1 MVSPHLCCPCPSPCV
16 VLRTMFQ
23 VVANGGMY
31 DRSLPF
37 SPSPHPTPNNTAQD
51 NSYSELM
58 KLLSPQVKHLSR
70 KSTDVSP
77 SLHGMTK
84 LTIANT
90 ENFDDF
96 SSYKL
101 EQMSPEGLR
110 RLSEHMLLEKSERND
125 SFTHG
130 CDDNKSAHAGYAV
143 NGDDDIKKL
152 KRRPI
157 VDLNESLLNMTDPNA
172 TMSSHCL
179 LRLFSPDKDNFVL
192 PSMGSGTNISVS
204 TTASSK
210 KRSRN
215 SAESN
220 FEVEI
225 LNGDTPKAVEE
236 NNWKS
241 PFKRLKI
248 KDSFRF
254 KGKDKPVICK
264 TLVKKKKS
272 KNEEINDDEDK
283 DVTDY
288 MTSTPSPRKD
298 EDNISMC
305 SISSTAKA
313 DRSFFSSS
321 GLFDISFCSLRGGKT
336 AKSVSKI
343 RRSMKSLTASFRGE
357 RKKKYEKRTKDSD
370 SEDDDLMIKNI
381 DMGKSSPRSTKAL
394 TDDSPVENKTPL
406 TRISENN
413 ELESSAPHFDVSPLI
428 FKTPMG
434 KPKRQASS
442 QANSP
447 YPCGYS
453 PQNAKLPV
461 SGAAVPA
468 FKLDQSRVRR
478 PKQERPA
485 LNHSL
490 LSVLTHLSSLLYSL
504 CLSLCLVV
512 LLLLAFG

>member
-1 MVSPHLCCPCPSPCV
+1 MVCPHPCCLCPSPCV

-37 SPSPHPTPNNTAQD
+37 SPSPHPTPNNTVQD
-51 NSYSELM
+51 NTYSQLM
-58 KLLSPQVKHLSR
+58 KLLSPQRNLSR
-70 KSTDVSP
+70 RSVDVSP
-77 SLHGMTK
+77 SLHGMTPI
-84 LTIANT
+84 TANT
-90 ENFDDF
+90 QDFDDF
-96 SSYKL
+96 SSYKI
-101 EQMSPEGLR
+101 EQMSLGGLK
-110 RLSEHMLLEKSERND
+110 RLSEHMLLEKSEHND

-130 CDDNKSAHAGYAV
+130 SEDNKNAHAGYAA
-143 NGDDDIKKL
+143 NGDDIKKL

-157 VDLNESLLNMTDPNA
+157 VDLNDSLLNMSDPNA
-172 TMSSHCL
+172 TISSHCL
-179 LRLFSPDKDNFVL
+179 LRLFSPEKVNFVL

-225 LNGDTPKAVEE
+225 LNGETPKAVEE

-254 KGKDKPVICK
+254 KGKEKPVICK

-305 SISSTAKA
+305 SISSAAKA

-381 DMGKSSPRSTKAL
+381 DTGKSSPKSTKTL
-394 TDDSPVENKTPL
+394 IDVSPVENKTPL

-413 ELESSAPHFDVSPLI
+413 ELESSATHFDVSPLI

-442 QANSP
+442 QVNSP
-447 YPCGYS
+447 YPLAGG
-453 PQNAKLPV
+453 LPV
-461 SGAAVPA
+461 CGASPSAP
-468 FKLDQSRVRR
+468 KPDQSRARR
-478 PKQERPA
+478 PKQERAA

-512 LLLLAFG
+512 LLLLASG